1 MRMWL
6 RITLTMAVV
15 FLFVVLLI
23 IFFMFLDIFRTRRIV
38 AEFTETIYPGRR
50 SSARVTIEQLG
61 GAKRASERLSLYF
74 KMPHCIAPHRVA
86 AVVLLYECG
95 NHGKATLYQILEDS
109 DEHYAVRQMA
119 ARCLRV
125 TPPATPCTP
134 TPTSSPPRKRPETPA
149 PGDASDGGNDGDE

>member
-50 SSARVTIEQLG
+50 SSARVTIEQLSG
-61 GAKRASERLSLYF
+61 
-74 KMPHCIAPHRVA
+74 
-86 AVVLLYECG
+86 
-95 NHGKATLYQILEDS
+95 
-109 DEHYAVRQMA
+109 
-119 ARCLRV
+119 
-125 TPPATPCTP
+125 P
-134 TPTSSPPRKRPETPA
+134 T
-149 PGDASDGGNDGDE
+149 